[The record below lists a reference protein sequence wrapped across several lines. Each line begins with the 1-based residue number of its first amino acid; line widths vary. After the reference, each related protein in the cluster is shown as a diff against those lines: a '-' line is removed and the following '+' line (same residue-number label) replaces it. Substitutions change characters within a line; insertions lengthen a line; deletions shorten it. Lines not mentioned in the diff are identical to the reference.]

1 MKRGVYIMS
10 KFEDRF
16 HLTPEQSLFLAK
28 KKWEENVYC
37 GMKME
42 NRAVTFPQTRT
53 ILNGVN
59 VPNVQLDDIQ
69 AILNMRD
76 AWKFLLSTINEE
88 VTFGYWCK
96 LNEYIAR
103 NEALEWGKLRT
114 GSVGISGT
122 DYEPPIPNKEKTI
135 EELKNILSTS
145 NASAT
150 DKALEAFVWGT
161 RGQFFWDGNKRT
173 SLMLANKILVSS
185 GSGIMTITD
194 KYMEQFNTI
203 LLNYYN
209 TGKSEELKQF
219 LYENAIQGMTI

>member
-1 MKRGVYIMS
+1 MS

-28 KKWEENVYC
+28 KKWDENVYC

-42 NRAVTFPQTRT
+42 NRAVTFPQTQT

-76 AWKFLLSTINEE
+76 AWKFLLSTVNEE
-88 VTFGYWCK
+88 VTFEYWCK

-114 GSVGISGT
+114 GNVGISGT

-135 EELKNILSTS
+135 KELENILS
-145 NASAT
+145 APDVSAT
-150 DKALEAFVWGT
+150 DKALEAFVWGA

-194 KYMEQFNTI
+194 KYMEQFNTL

-209 TGKSEELKQF
+209 TGESEELKQF
-219 LYENAIQGMTI
+219 LYKNAIQGIRL

>member
-1 MKRGVYIMS
+1 MS

-28 KKWEENVYC
+28 KKWDENVYC

-42 NRAVTFPQTRT
+42 NRAVTFPQTQT

-76 AWKFLLSTINEE
+76 AWKFLFGTVNEE
-88 VTFGYWCK
+88 VTFEYWCK

-114 GSVGISGT
+114 GIVGISGT

-135 EELKNILSTS
+135 EELKSILSTS

-173 SLMLANKILVSS
+173 SLMLSNKILVSS